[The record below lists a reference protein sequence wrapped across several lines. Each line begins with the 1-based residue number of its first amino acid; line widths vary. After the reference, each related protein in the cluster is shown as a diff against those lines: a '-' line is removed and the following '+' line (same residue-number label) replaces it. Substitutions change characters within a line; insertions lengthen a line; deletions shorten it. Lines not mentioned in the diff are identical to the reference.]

1 MKSYWMEGRE
11 GQLHI
16 EMRDVNQPQVGA
28 GQLLVKIHAAGL
40 NRGEFI
46 LGPGPH
52 GGLPQAKA
60 IGMEAAGEVVAVGDG
75 VSGFTVGQR
84 VMGRCPGGFAQF
96 GLMSPLETMPMP
108 AAFDWAQAAAIPV
121 TFMVAHDMLV
131 AQGHLKAGEWLM
143 VNGVSSGVGTACVQL
158 AHMLGAK
165 TIGTS
170 GSHEKLQKLKSSGLT
185 EGIATREP
193 KFFEQTQEITA
204 GKGVNLIVNTV
215 GGSVLAEEIRCLAYQ
230 GRLAIVGY
238 VDGCLQAPLNLDT
251 LHAQRLRI
259 FGVSNRHRTPPERQA
274 GVADFVANYLPRFA
288 QTGTRPLVDRV
299 FPFDQLNQAKAYMQS
314 DQQLGKIV
322 LSVHH
327 P

>member
-11 GQLHI
+11 GQLRI
-16 EMRDVNQPQVGA
+16 DMRDVEMPQVGA

-46 LGPGPH
+46 VGPGPH
-52 GGLPQAKA
+52 GGLPHAKP
-60 IGMEAAGEVVAVGDG
+60 IGMEAAGEVVAIGEG
-75 VSGFTVGQR
+75 VKGFAVGQR
-84 VMGRCPGGFAQF
+84 VMGRCPGGFSQY

-108 AAFDWAQAAAIPV
+108 EAFDWAQAAAIPV

-131 AQGHLKAGEWLM
+131 AQGQLKAGEWLM

-158 AHMLGAK
+158 AHMLGAQ

-170 GSHEKLQKLKSSGLT
+170 GSAEKLQALKAHGLT
-185 EGIATREP
+185 EGIATRQP
-193 KFFEQTQEITA
+193 DFFERTKDITA

-215 GGSVLAEEIRCLAYQ
+215 GGSVLAEELRCLAYQ

-259 FGVSNRHRTPPERQA
+259 FGVSNRHRTPAERQA
-274 GVADFVANYLPRFA
+274 GVADFVAHYLPRFA

-299 FPFDQLNQAKAYMQS
+299 FAFDQLTQAKAYMQS

>member
-16 EMRDVNQPQVGA
+16 DMRDVDMPQVGA

-46 LGPGPH
+46 VGPGPH
-52 GGLPQAKA
+52 GGLPHAKP
-60 IGMEAAGEVVAVGDG
+60 IGMEAAGEVVAIGAG
-75 VSGFTVGQR
+75 VNGFAVGQR
-84 VMGRCPGGFAQF
+84 VMGRCPGGFSQF

-108 AAFDWAQAAAIPV
+108 ETFDWVQAAATPV

-131 AQGHLKAGEWLM
+131 AQGQLKAGEWLM

-158 AHMLGAK
+158 AHMLGAQ

-170 GSHEKLQKLKSSGLT
+170 GSAQKLQKLKAHGLT
-185 EGIATREP
+185 EGIATRQAD
-193 KFFEQTQEITA
+193 FFERTQEITT
-204 GKGVNLIVNTV
+204 GKGVNLVVNTV
-215 GGSVLAEEIRCLAYQ
+215 GGSVLAEELRCLAYQ

-251 LHAQRLRI
+251 LHAQRLHI
-259 FGVSNRHRTPPERQA
+259 FGVSNRHRTPAERQA
-274 GVADFVANYLPRFA
+274 GVADFVAHYLPRFA

-299 FPFDQLNQAKAYMQS
+299 FAFDQLTQAKAYMQS

>member
-16 EMRDVNQPQVGA
+16 AMRDVSMPQVGA

-46 LGPGPH
+46 VGPGPH
-52 GGLPQAKA
+52 GGLPHAKP
-60 IGMEAAGEVVAVGDG
+60 IGMEAAGEVVSIGEG
-75 VSGFTVGQR
+75 VKGFAVGQR
-84 VMGRCPGGFAQF
+84 VMGRCPGGFSQY
-96 GLMSPLETMPMP
+96 GLMSPLETMPVP
-108 AAFDWAQAAAIPV
+108 EAFDWAQAASIPV

-131 AQGHLKAGEWLM
+131 AQGQLKAGEWLM

-158 AHMLGAK
+158 ALMLGAH

-170 GSHEKLQKLKSSGLT
+170 GSADKLETLKAHGLT
-185 EGIATREP
+185 EGIATRQPE
-193 KFFEQTQEITA
+193 FYERTQNITT

-215 GGSVLAEEIRCLAYQ
+215 GGSLLAEELRCLAYQ

-259 FGVSNRHRTPPERQA
+259 FGVSNRHRTPAERQA
-274 GVADFVANYLPRFA
+274 GVADFVAHYLPRFE

-299 FPFDQLNQAKAYMQS
+299 FAFDQLTQAKAYMQS

>member
-1 MKSYWMEGRE
+1 M
-11 GQLHI
+11 
-16 EMRDVNQPQVGA
+16 
-28 GQLLVKIHAAGL
+28 
-40 NRGEFI
+40 
-46 LGPGPH
+46 
-52 GGLPQAKA
+52 
-60 IGMEAAGEVVAVGDG
+60 
-75 VSGFTVGQR
+75 
-84 VMGRCPGGFAQF
+84 
-96 GLMSPLETMPMP
+96 
-108 AAFDWAQAAAIPV
+108 
-121 TFMVAHDMLV
+121 
-131 AQGHLKAGEWLM
+131 
-143 VNGVSSGVGTACVQL
+143 
-158 AHMLGAK
+158 
-165 TIGTS
+165 
-170 GSHEKLQKLKSSGLT
+170 
-185 EGIATREP
+185 
-193 KFFEQTQEITA
+193 
-204 GKGVNLIVNTV
+204 
-215 GGSVLAEEIRCLAYQ
+215 AEEIRCLAYQ

>member
-1 MKSYWMEGRE
+1 
-11 GQLHI
+11 
-16 EMRDVNQPQVGA
+16 
-28 GQLLVKIHAAGL
+28 
-40 NRGEFI
+40 
-46 LGPGPH
+46 
-52 GGLPQAKA
+52 
-60 IGMEAAGEVVAVGDG
+60 
-75 VSGFTVGQR
+75 
-84 VMGRCPGGFAQF
+84 
-96 GLMSPLETMPMP
+96 MSPLETMPMP
-108 AAFDWAQAAAIPV
+108 ESFDWAQAASVPV

-131 AQGHLKAGEWLM
+131 AQGQLKAGEWLM

-158 AHMLGAK
+158 AHMLGAQ

-170 GSHEKLQKLKSSGLT
+170 GSAEKLQKLKAHGLT
-185 EGIATREP
+185 EGIATRQAD
-193 KFFEQTQEITA
+193 FFERTQEITA

-215 GGSVLAEEIRCLAYQ
+215 GGSVLAEELRCLAYQ

-259 FGVSNRHRTPPERQA
+259 FGVSNRHRTPAERQA
-274 GVADFVANYLPRFA
+274 GVADFVTQYLPRFA

-299 FPFDQLNQAKAYMQS
+299 FAFDQLTLAKAYMQS

>member
-1 MKSYWMEGRE
+1 MKSYWMEGRD

-16 EMRDVNQPQVGA
+16 EMREVDMPQVGA

-46 LGPGPH
+46 VGPGPH
-52 GGLPQAKA
+52 GGLPHAKP
-60 IGMEAAGEVVAVGDG
+60 IGMEAAGEVVAIGAG
-75 VSGFTVGQR
+75 VNGFAVGQR
-84 VMGRCPGGFAQF
+84 VMGRCPGGFSQF

-108 AAFDWAQAAAIPV
+108 DTFDWAQAAATPV

-131 AQGHLKAGEWLM
+131 AQGQLKAGEWLM

-158 AHMLGAK
+158 AHMLGAQ

-170 GSHEKLQKLKSSGLT
+170 GSAEKLQKLKAHGLT
-185 EGIATREP
+185 EGRATRQP
-193 KFFEQTQEITA
+193 DFFERTQESTA

-215 GGSVLAEEIRCLAYQ
+215 GGSVLAEELRCLAYQ

-259 FGVSNRHRTPPERQA
+259 FGVSNRHRTPAERQA
-274 GVADFVANYLPRFA
+274 GVADFVTQYLPRFA

-299 FPFDQLNQAKAYMQS
+299 FAFNQLTQAKAYMQS

>member
-16 EMRDVNQPQVGA
+16 DMRDVEPPQVGA
-28 GQLLVKIHAAGL
+28 GQLLVKVHAAGL

-46 LGPGPH
+46 VGPGPH
-52 GGLPQAKA
+52 GGLPQAKP
-60 IGMEAAGEVVAVGDG
+60 IGMEAAGEVVAVGEG
-75 VSGFTVGQR
+75 VSGFAVGQR
-84 VMGRCPGGFAQF
+84 VMGRCPGGFAQY

-108 AAFDWAQAAAIPV
+108 PSFDWAQAAAIPV

-131 AQGHLKAGEWLM
+131 AQGQLKAGEWLM

-158 AHMLGAK
+158 AQLLGAK

-170 GSHEKLQKLKSSGLT
+170 GNAAKLLKLKASGLT

-193 KFFEQTQEITA
+193 NFFERTQAITA
-204 GKGVNLIVNTV
+204 GKGVNLMVNTV
-215 GGSVLAEEIRCLAYQ
+215 GGSVLAEALRCLAYQ

-238 VDGCLQAPLNLDT
+238 VDGCLQAPLNIDT

-259 FGVSNRHRTPPERQA
+259 FGVSNRHRTPDERQA
-274 GVADFVANYLPRFA
+274 GVADFVTNYLPRFE
-288 QTGTRPLVDRV
+288 QTGVQPLVDRV
-299 FPFDQLNQAKAYMQS
+299 FPFNQLREAKAYMQS

-322 LSVHH
+322 LSVQH

>member
-16 EMRDVNQPQVGA
+16 DMRDVDMPQVGA
-28 GQLLVKIHAAGL
+28 GQLLVKIHTAGL

-46 LGPGPH
+46 VGPGPH
-52 GGLPQAKA
+52 GGLPHAKP
-60 IGMEAAGEVVAVGDG
+60 IGMEAAGEVVAIGAG
-75 VSGFTVGQR
+75 VNGFAVGQR
-84 VMGRCPGGFAQF
+84 VMGRCPGGFSQF

-108 AAFDWAQAAAIPV
+108 DTFDWAQAAATPI

-131 AQGHLKAGEWLM
+131 AQGQLKAGEWLM

-158 AHMLGAK
+158 AHMLGAQ

-170 GSHEKLQKLKSSGLT
+170 GSAEKLQKLKAHGLT
-185 EGIATREP
+185 EGIATRQP
-193 KFFEQTQEITA
+193 DFFQRTQEITA
-204 GKGVNLIVNTV
+204 GKGVNLVVNTV
-215 GGSVLAEEIRCLAYQ
+215 GGSVLAEELRCLAYQ

-251 LHAQRLRI
+251 LHAHRLHI
-259 FGVSNRHRTPPERQA
+259 FGVSNRHRTPAERQA
-274 GVADFVANYLPRFA
+274 GVADFVAHYLPRFA

-299 FPFDQLNQAKAYMQS
+299 FAFDQLTQAKAYMQS

>member
-16 EMRDVNQPQVGA
+16 DMRDVDMPQVGA
-28 GQLLVKIHAAGL
+28 GQLLVKIHTAGL

-46 LGPGPH
+46 VGPGPH
-52 GGLPQAKA
+52 GGLPHAKP
-60 IGMEAAGEVVAVGDG
+60 IGMEAAGEVVAIGAG
-75 VSGFTVGQR
+75 VNGFAVGQR
-84 VMGRCPGGFAQF
+84 VMGRCPGGFSQF

-108 AAFDWAQAAAIPV
+108 DTFDWAQAAATPI

-131 AQGHLKAGEWLM
+131 AQGQLKAGEWLM

-158 AHMLGAK
+158 AHMLGAQ

-170 GSHEKLQKLKSSGLT
+170 GSAEKLQKLKAHGLT
-185 EGIATREP
+185 EGIATRQP
-193 KFFEQTQEITA
+193 DFFQRTQEITA

-215 GGSVLAEEIRCLAYQ
+215 GGSVLAEELRCLAYQ

-251 LHAQRLRI
+251 LHAQRLHI
-259 FGVSNRHRTPPERQA
+259 FGVSNRHRTPAERQE
-274 GVADFVANYLPRFA
+274 GVADFVAHYLPRFA

-299 FPFDQLNQAKAYMQS
+299 FAFDQLTQAKAYMQS
-314 DQQLGKIV
+314 DQQLGKII

>member
-16 EMRDVNQPQVGA
+16 DMRDVDMPQVGA
-28 GQLLVKIHAAGL
+28 GQLLVKIHTAGL

-46 LGPGPH
+46 VGPGPH
-52 GGLPQAKA
+52 GGLPHAKP
-60 IGMEAAGEVVAVGDG
+60 IGMEAAGEVVAIGAG
-75 VSGFTVGQR
+75 VNGFAVGQR
-84 VMGRCPGGFAQF
+84 VMGRCPGGFSQF

-108 AAFDWAQAAAIPV
+108 DTFDWAQAAATPI

-131 AQGHLKAGEWLM
+131 AQGQLKAGEWLM

-158 AHMLGAK
+158 AHMLGAQ

-170 GSHEKLQKLKSSGLT
+170 GSAEKLQKLKAHGLT
-185 EGIATREP
+185 EGIATRQP
-193 KFFEQTQEITA
+193 DFFQRTQEITA
-204 GKGVNLIVNTV
+204 GKGVNLVVNTV
-215 GGSVLAEEIRCLAYQ
+215 GGSVLAEELRCLAYQ

-251 LHAQRLRI
+251 LHAQRLHI
-259 FGVSNRHRTPPERQA
+259 FGVSNRHRTPAERQE
-274 GVADFVANYLPRFA
+274 GVADFVAHYLPRFA

-299 FPFDQLNQAKAYMQS
+299 FAFDQLTQAKAYMQS